1 MEVLTRR
8 VDLARFDV
16 DFHLLQP
23 GIGCV
28 AIDKLHIDINVLT
41 RVRSFNRASLSSPRI
56 TVAIPGCL
64 PCRLGPVQLAVPR
77 NSRIEDERLIWRNQ
91 TLSFDEL
98 IAGYTRFEYSKGR
111 LP

>member
-28 AIDKLHIDINVLT
+28 IIDKLHIDIMRVL
-41 RVRSFNRASLSSPRI
+41 RRSVELTAAF
-56 TVAIPGCL
+56 
-64 PCRLGPVQLAVPR
+64 CR
-77 NSRIEDERLIWRNQ
+77 
-91 TLSFDEL
+91 
-98 IAGYTRFEYSKGR
+98 
-111 LP
+111 